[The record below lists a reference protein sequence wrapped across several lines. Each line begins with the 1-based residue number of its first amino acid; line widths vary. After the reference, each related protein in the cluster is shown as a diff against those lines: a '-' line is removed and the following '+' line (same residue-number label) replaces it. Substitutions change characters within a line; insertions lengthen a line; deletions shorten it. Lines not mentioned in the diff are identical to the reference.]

1 VLFDLNQ
8 DPGTGNLNLRA
19 YLAAVVGP
27 RRIAHGLREVVQVSP
42 QNPVLIFG
50 NKPQVEVAYVEVWLP
65 EQSIVALPGAGAYI
79 AFASSEGTGHNAIQ
93 LLLNAMQRFSAVLLP
108 SDQIYAQAVAD
119 ALRAALA
126 NPVPVV
132 VSSVVF

>member
-1 VLFDLNQ
+1 MLDLNQ

-27 RRIAHGLREVVQVSP
+27 RRIAHGLREVIQVSP
-42 QNPVLIFG
+42 NGPIQLFG
-50 NKPQVEVAYVEVWLP
+50 NKPQIEVAYMEVWLP
-65 EQSIVALPGAGAYI
+65 AQSLAVLPGAGVYLAI
-79 AFASSEGTGHNAIQ
+79 ASSEGTGHNAIQ
-93 LLLNAMQRFSAVLLP
+93 FLLNAMQRFSAVLLP
-108 SDQIYAQAVAD
+108 SDQIFAQAMAD
-119 ALRAALA
+119 ANGGALA